1 MILEGAARIFGNNID
16 TDLIIAARYLAETDQ
31 IELGKNLFRDLRPNF
46 VNEMSKGDIIV
57 AGNNFGCGSSREHAP
72 LAIKGAG
79 ISAVV
84 ANSFARIFFRNA
96 INVGLP
102 IFVTSENLDS
112 IEEGNVI
119 SVNAL
124 EGTLINKTKNK
135 TYKFDPYPEFL
146 LNLVEIGGLF
156 NFTKNRLEAGVKNA

>member
-1 MILEGAARIFGNNID
+1 MILEGAARLFGNNID

-31 IELGKNLFRDLRPNF
+31 TELGKNLFRDLRPNF
-46 VNEMSKGDIIV
+46 LNEMKKGDIIV

-135 TYKFDPYPEFL
+135 TYKFDPYPDFL
-146 LNLVEIGGLF
+146 LNLVEVGGLF
-156 NFTKNRLEAGVKNA
+156 NFTKNRLEAGAKNA

>member
-16 TDLIIAARYLAETDQ
+16 TDLIIAARYLTETNEV
-31 IELGKNLFRDLRPNF
+31 ELGKNLFKDLRPNF
-46 VNEMSKGDIIV
+46 VNEMNKGDIIV

-79 ISAVV
+79 ISAVI

-102 IFVTSENLDS
+102 IFVTSENLNS
-112 IEEGNVI
+112 IEEGDKLSI
-119 SVNAL
+119 NAS
-124 EGTLINKTKNK
+124 EGILLNKTKNK

-146 LNLVEIGGLF
+146 LNLVQIGGLF
-156 NFTKNRLEAGVKNA
+156 NFTKNRLKEVQKNV